1 MIILHDTFKMVHCYE
16 VANQNVMSKD
26 SRNKYLLK
34 DRGFLKKKKKK
45 KIIIIIICLKSLITF
60 DFCNSEFL

>member
-1 MIILHDTFKMVHCYE
+1 MVHCYE

-45 KIIIIIICLKSLITF
+45 KK
-60 DFCNSEFL
+60 NNNNNNMP